1 MCGGN
6 GGNVNRSHAREV
18 CGKLG
23 FYERSNGL
31 MQEIERVVLEEDAR
45 VRMMGTMEWIFWVVD
60 RVMDRVPL
68 ELEPEEV
75 GV

>member
-1 MCGGN
+1 
-6 GGNVNRSHAREV
+6 
-18 CGKLG
+18 
-23 FYERSNGL
+23 